1 MTVVIWNTEFH
12 SAFFWGSEMFQE
24 NVVCFNEMLQNITI
38 KIKNNFIFFQNKIFI
53 ISASAQIWKTV
64 FIVIQTI
71 TMFSAKHIYF
81 IF

>member
-1 MTVVIWNTEFH
+1 
-12 SAFFWGSEMFQE
+12 MFQE

-53 ISASAQIWKTV
+53 ISASVQIWKTV